1 VTDVGVRRAG
11 DRGSLL
17 EVPDGTAARVA
28 QQIGVELGGR
38 LVDVVP
44 GHRTVLVTWDF
55 DPPSDGELTALAVRA
70 IDRRDPAVAP
80 RTVEIPVTYDGEDLA
95 SVAELVGMSVE
106 EVVRTHTA
114 PEYTA
119 AFLGFQPGFAYLVGG
134 DERLQVPRRDEP
146 RQRVPEGSV
155 AVAGPYSGVYP
166 REGPG
171 GWQLL
176 GTTTAVLFDPD
187 ARPPALLAAG
197 DRVRFVAE

>member
-1 VTDVGVRRAG
+1 
-11 DRGSLL
+11 
-17 EVPDGTAARVA
+17 
-28 QQIGVELGGR
+28 
-38 LVDVVP
+38 
-44 GHRTVLVTWDF
+44 
-55 DPPSDGELTALAVRA
+55 
-70 IDRRDPAVAP
+70 
-80 RTVEIPVTYDGEDLA
+80 
-95 SVAELVGMSVE
+95 MSVE